1 MPTVRVDPK
10 TKETIRQLAAK
21 MGVSMT
27 EVMRR
32 AEKVYREELARREAR
47 EKEWAERQ
55 RLHGTGGANAPEEG
69 T

>member
-1 MPTVRVDPK
+1 MPTIRVDPQ
-10 TKETIRQLAAK
+10 TKETVRQLAAK

-27 EVMRR
+27 EVLRR

-55 RLHGTGGANAPEEG
+55 RVHGTGGANAPEG
-69 T
+69 KT

>member
-1 MPTVRVDPK
+1 MPTIRVDPQ
-10 TKETIRQLAAK
+10 TKETVRQLAAK

-32 AEKVYREELARREAR
+32 AAKAILEERALREAR
-47 EKEWAERQ
+47 EKERAERQ
-55 RLHGTGGANAPEEG
+55 RLHGSGGAKAPEEG